1 MSETAPDPLPPA
13 GWELRASA
21 KYPGHSFYLHLASG
35 RTQWTVPKGMSQQH
49 SSSMLEIRLMSA
61 DAAQTFVFRGCGIN
75 TKLKPAF
82 GAGPVGEWDHDGVL
96 YDIATEG
103 GRSAWVNPHTGG
115 RGVVAAWSSQ
125 DFKGRSAHESFVSGP
140 QEQPR
145 WSVTKDLPES
155 WMRVDLGSLRR
166 LAVEH
171 YALRTESWGGGLVG
185 NRDLRNWE
193 LQGAACE
200 DGPWTM
206 LRRHDNDEA
215 LDRQTQPVASWAVEG
230 AAAWRYLRVLQT
242 GFNAHGN
249 NELSCSGV
257 EFWGKL
263 NEVAELKTLRVSFE
277 TKGRGRMSAQ
287 VEVVPEPQ
295 LESQQESVA
304 VSQELGLPPA
314 GFGARSA
321 PA

>member
-1 MSETAPDPLPPA
+1 
-13 GWELRASA
+13 
-21 KYPGHSFYLHLASG
+21 
-35 RTQWTVPKGMSQQH
+35 MSQQH